1 MKKTILT
8 LVVVALAGLSVVTQD
23 SGSLLTAQDAEKPAA
38 AAAAKKPRGR
48 LPAYYA
54 QIGLSNTQRDKIYG
68 VQATYGTEIE
78 SLQKQ
83 IAVIEEKRDAEVVA
97 VLTPEQKKTL
107 EDLVAAAKKR
117 SEERRKKE

>member
-1 MKKTILT
+1 MKTTILT

-23 SGSLLTAQDAEKPAA
+23 PGNLLTAQDAEKP
-38 AAAAKKPRGR
+38 AAAKKPRGR

-54 QIGLSNTQRDKIYG
+54 QIGLSNVQRDKIYG
-68 VQATYGTEIE
+68 VQGTYGTEIE

-83 IAVIEEKRDAEVVA
+83 IAAIEEKRDAEIVA

>member
-23 SGSLLTAQDAEKPAA
+23 SGSLLTAQDAEKP